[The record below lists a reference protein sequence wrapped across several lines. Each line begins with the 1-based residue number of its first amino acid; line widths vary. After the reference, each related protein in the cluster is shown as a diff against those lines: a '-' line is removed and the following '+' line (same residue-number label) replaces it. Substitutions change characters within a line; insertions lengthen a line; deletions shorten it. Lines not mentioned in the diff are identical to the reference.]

1 MELVKKATRYSP
13 PRGTKIMND
22 MDNVVE
28 LKIAVAQNL
37 SKEAQNRK
45 LEAENTRTI
54 AKKPQF
60 TQVMLRK
67 KEIDHDL
74 TKSSF

>member
-1 MELVKKATRYSP
+1 MELVEKATRYSP

-54 AKKPQF
+54 AKK
-60 TQVMLRK
+60 TAIYTNDAEK
-67 KEIDHDL
+67 KRN
-74 TKSSF
+74 